1 MNGEVRKV
9 FFFFLI
15 KTNLQL
21 SALGNWMDGGSV
33 YWYFS
38 TNSNGLGQSNDFFFK
53 FYVSCHT
60 TDVSNL
66 CDYFP
71 EASMLLCFLSY
82 C

>member
-9 FFFFLI
+9 FFLI
-15 KTNLQL
+15 KKNLQL

-38 TNSNGLGQSNDFFFK
+38 TNSNGLGHCLMTFFSK

-60 TDVSNL
+60 TDASNL

-71 EASMLLCFLSY
+71 KASTLLCFLSY

>member
-1 MNGEVRKV
+1 
-9 FFFFLI
+9 
-15 KTNLQL
+15 
-21 SALGNWMDGGSV
+21 MDGGSV